1 MRNEKKSLAI
11 VIILSLFA
19 SFLLSASLII
29 LLGLNALSIGN
40 LFAAAIT
47 SSYLMILF
55 KRRDDYLRRYSRRIQ
70 VPFILFVILVIPAV
84 ITLSV
89 LIIYSYEIY
98 LVIISLLMP
107 LTFINVMF
115 YLPIAI
121 YDKFGT
127 KNIANNRVLTS
138 IPVISI
144 IVPAYNE
151 AANIKHTLESI
162 VDSDYPAKEII
173 VVDDGSKDLT
183 YAIAS
188 QYMQTCKDCRI
199 RVMRKKNGGK
209 ASAMNFGLRFAA
221 GEIVVIVDADSL
233 IEKNTLR
240 DVAKEFQRPNVVA
253 VAGTVKVLNPFSILA
268 NCTALECVVVPNLQR
283 PAFSLLG
290 IVMIVPGALG
300 AFSKKRLMQCG
311 LYDRDTITEDF
322 DLTIKIAK
330 GGGKIVAIPAITY
343 TECPTTLRGFYKQR
357 VRWYGGVFQG
367 LLKHTDAMTGGRYG
381 MLNRLGYPITL
392 LMFIIPPFLDI
403 VVIAIIA
410 ITIIGSLSASYIVAS
425 LLFFAFQ
432 FVLSGIA
439 IMIDKNRPWKLILYA
454 PFSIFGYKQLNNFV
468 VIKSIFDII
477 MRRGQNKW

>member
-1 MRNEKKSLAI
+1 MRKANKSLAM
-11 VIILSLFA
+11 VIILSIFA
-19 SFLLSASLII
+19 AFLLSASLII
-29 LLGLNALSIGN
+29 LLGLNALSIAN
-40 LFAAAIT
+40 LFAAALT
-47 SSYLMILF
+47 SSYLMILL
-55 KRRDDYLRRYSRRIQ
+55 KRRDEYLRRDSARMQI
-70 VPFILFVILVIPAV
+70 PLILFLILAIP
-84 ITLSV
+84 IITTLSV

-98 LVIISLLMP
+98 LVIISILMP

-115 YLPIAI
+115 YLPVAI
-121 YDKFGT
+121 YDKFGS
-127 KNIANNRVLTS
+127 NDRANNEVLRS
-138 IPVISI
+138 IPIISI

-162 VDSDYPAKEII
+162 VESDYPAKEII

-199 RVMRKKNGGK
+199 SVMRKKNGGK
-209 ASAMNFGLRFAA
+209 ASAMNYGLRFAT
-221 GEIVVIVDADSL
+221 GEVVVIVDADSL

-240 DVAKEFQRPNVVA
+240 DIAKEFQRPDVVA

-300 AFSKKRLMQCG
+300 AFRKKRLMQCG

-343 TECPTTLRGFYKQR
+343 TECPTTIKGFYKQR
-357 VRWYGGVFQG
+357 IRWYGGVFQG
-367 LLKHTDAMTGGRYG
+367 LLKHTDALTGARYG

-410 ITIIGSLSASYIVAS
+410 ITIIGGLSTSYIVAS

-432 FVLSGIA
+432 FMLCVIA
-439 IMIDKNRPWKLILYA
+439 IMLDKNRPWKLILYV
-454 PFSIFGYKQLNNFV
+454 PFMLFGYKQINNFV
-468 VIKSIFDII
+468 VIKSIFDVT
-477 MRRGQNKW
+477 RRKNRHRW

>member
-1 MRNEKKSLAI
+1 MRNKKKSLVI
-11 VIILSLFA
+11 VIILSIFA
-19 SFLLSASLII
+19 SFLLGASLVI

-40 LFAAAIT
+40 LFAAALT

-55 KRRDDYLRRYSRRIQ
+55 KRRDDDLRHNSRRIQ
-70 VPFILFVILVIPAV
+70 IPFILFVILVIPV
-84 ITLSV
+84 ITTLSV

-98 LVIISLLMP
+98 LVIIAILMP
-107 LTFINVMF
+107 LTFVNVMF

-121 YDKFGT
+121 YDKFRSNNVT
-127 KNIANNRVLTS
+127 NNRVLTS
-138 IPVISI
+138 IPVISV

-151 AANIKHTLESI
+151 AVNIKRTLDSI

-173 VVDDGSKDLT
+173 VVDDGSTDLT
-183 YAIAS
+183 YAVAS
-188 QYMQTCKDCRI
+188 QYMQTCKHCRI
-199 RVMRKKNGGK
+199 RVMRKRNGGK
-209 ASAMNFGLRFAA
+209 SSAMNYGLRFAV

-233 IEKNTLR
+233 IEKNTLKEI
-240 DVAKEFQRPNVVA
+240 AKEFQRPDVVA
-253 VAGTVKVLNPFSILA
+253 IAGTVKVLNPFSILA

-330 GGGKIVAIPAITY
+330 GGGKIIAIPAISY
-343 TECPTTLRGFYKQR
+343 TECPTTLKGFYKQR
-357 VRWYGGVFQG
+357 SRWYGGVFQG
-367 LLKHTDAMTGGRYG
+367 LLKHTNAMTSGRYG

-403 VVIAIIA
+403 VVITIIA
-410 ITIIGSLSASYIVAS
+410 VTIIGALSVSYIVAS

-432 FVLSGIA
+432 FVLCAIA
-439 IMIDKNRPWKLILYA
+439 IMIDKNRPWKLILYVL
-454 PFSIFGYKQLNNFV
+454 FMLFGYKQINNF
-468 VIKSIFDII
+468 IILKSIFDI
-477 MRRGQNKW
+477 MTRKSRHKW

>member
-1 MRNEKKSLAI
+1 MRNEKKSLAL

-19 SFLLSASLII
+19 SFLLVASLII
-29 LLGLNALSIGN
+29 LLGLNALSIGS
-40 LFAAAIT
+40 LFAAALT
-47 SSYLMILF
+47 SGYLLILF
-55 KRRDDYLRRYSRRIQ
+55 KRRNNDLRHISRWIQ
-70 VPFILFVILVIPAV
+70 IPFILFAILVIPV
-84 ITLSV
+84 ITTLSI
-89 LIIYSYEIY
+89 LIMYSYGIY
-98 LVIISLLMP
+98 LVIISLMIP
-107 LTFINVMF
+107 LTFVNVMF

-121 YDKFGT
+121 YDKYLN
-127 KNIANNRVLTS
+127 KNVHTRLLTS

-151 AANIKHTLESI
+151 AANIKRTLDSI

-188 QYMQTCKDCRI
+188 QYIQTCKHCRI
-199 RVMRKKNGGK
+199 RVMRKQNGGK
-209 ASAMNFGLRFAA
+209 ASAMNYGLRFAA
-221 GEIVVIVDADSL
+221 GEIMVIVDADSL
-233 IEKNTLR
+233 IEKNTLKEI
-240 DVAKEFQRPNVVA
+240 AKQFQEPNVVA
-253 VAGTVKVLNPFSILA
+253 VAGTVKVLNAVNILT

-283 PAFSLLG
+283 PAFSLFG

-330 GGGKIVAIPAITY
+330 GGGKIVAIPAISY
-343 TECPTTLRGFYKQR
+343 TECPTTPRGFYKQR

-367 LLKHTDAMTGGRYG
+367 LLKHSDAMTSSRYG

-392 LMFIIPPFLDI
+392 LMFLIPPFLDF
-403 VVIAIIA
+403 VVIGITVLAIV
-410 ITIIGSLSASYIVAS
+410 GGLPVSYLAAFS
-425 LLFFAFQ
+425 LFFAFQ

-439 IMIDKNRPWKLILYA
+439 IIMDKNRPWKLILYV

-468 VIKSIFDII
+468 IIKSIFDII
-477 MRRGQNKW
+477 MRRCQNKW

>member
-1 MRNEKKSLAI
+1 MTNERKSLAI
-11 VIILSLFA
+11 AIILSIFA
-19 SFLLSASLII
+19 SILLSASLII
-29 LLGLNALSIGN
+29 FLGWNALSIAN
-40 LFAAAIT
+40 LLAAAGT
-47 SSYLMILF
+47 SSYLMILL
-55 KRRDDYLRRYSRRIQ
+55 KRRDHYLRRDSRRVQ
-70 VPFILFVILVIPAV
+70 LPFILVVILVIPA
-84 ITLSV
+84 ITTLSV
-89 LIIYSYEIY
+89 LIIYSYELY
-98 LVIISLLMP
+98 LVIISFLMP

-121 YDKFGT
+121 YDKFST
-127 KNIANNRVLTS
+127 RNIANNRVLTS
-138 IPVISI
+138 LPVISI

-151 AANIKHTLESI
+151 SANIKHTLESI
-162 VDSDYPAKEII
+162 VHSDYPAKEII

-209 ASAMNFGLRFAA
+209 ASAMNYGLRFAA

-240 DVAKEFQRPNVVA
+240 DVAKEFQRPDVVA
-253 VAGTVKVLNPFSILA
+253 VAGTVKVLNPVSALA

-300 AFSKKRLMQCG
+300 AFRKNRLMQCG

-322 DLTIKIAK
+322 DLTIKVAK

-343 TECPTTLRGFYKQR
+343 TECPTTVKGFYKQR
-357 VRWYGGVFQG
+357 IRWYAGVFQG

-381 MLNRLGYPITL
+381 MLNRLGYPITF
-392 LMFIIPPFLDI
+392 LMFVIPPFLDI
-403 VVIAIIA
+403 AVIAIIA
-410 ITIIGSLSASYIVAS
+410 ITIIGGLSTSYIVAAS
-425 LLFFAFQ
+425 LFFAFQ
-432 FVLSGIA
+432 FVLVAIA
-439 IMIDKNRPWKLILYA
+439 ILLDKNRPWKLILYV
-454 PFSIFGYKQLNNFV
+454 PFMLFGYKQINNFV
-468 VIKSIFDII
+468 VIKSIFDVMI
-477 MRRGQNKW
+477 RKNRLRW

>member
-19 SFLLSASLII
+19 SFLLVASLII
-29 LLGLNALSIGN
+29 LLGLNALSIGS
-40 LFAAAIT
+40 LFAAALT
-47 SSYLMILF
+47 SAYLLILF
-55 KRRDDYLRRYSRRIQ
+55 KRRHNDLRHDSRWIQ
-70 VPFILFVILVIPAV
+70 IPFILFAILVIP
-84 ITLSV
+84 IITTLSI

-98 LVIISLLMP
+98 LLIISLMMP

-121 YDKFGT
+121 YDKYLN
-127 KNIANNRVLTS
+127 KNVHTRLLTS

-151 AANIKHTLESI
+151 AANIKRTLDSI

-183 YAIAS
+183 YTIAS
-188 QYMQTCKDCRI
+188 QYMQNSKHCRI
-199 RVMRKKNGGK
+199 RVMRKQNGGK
-209 ASAMNFGLRFAA
+209 ASAMNYGLRFAA
-221 GEIVVIVDADSL
+221 GEIIVIVDADSL
-233 IEKNTLR
+233 IEKNTLKE
-240 DVAKEFQRPNVVA
+240 VAKQFQDPNVVA
-253 VAGTVKVLNPFSILA
+253 VAGTVKVLNAVNVLT

-283 PAFSLLG
+283 PAFSLFG
-290 IVMIVPGALG
+290 IVMIVPGAIG

-330 GGGKIVAIPAITY
+330 GGGKIVSIPAISY

-357 VRWYGGVFQG
+357 IRWYGGVLQG
-367 LLKHTDAMTGGRYG
+367 LLKHSDAMTSGRYG

-392 LMFIIPPFLDI
+392 LMFLIPPFLDFI
-403 VVIAIIA
+403 VIGITALAIV
-410 ITIIGSLSASYIVAS
+410 GGLPMSYIAAFS
-425 LLFFAFQ
+425 LFFAFQ

-439 IMIDKNRPWKLILYA
+439 IMMDKNRPWKLILYA
-454 PFSIFGYKQLNNFV
+454 PFSIFGYKQINNFV
-468 VIKSIFDII
+468 VIKGIFDIM
-477 MRRGQNKW
+477 MRRNDHKW